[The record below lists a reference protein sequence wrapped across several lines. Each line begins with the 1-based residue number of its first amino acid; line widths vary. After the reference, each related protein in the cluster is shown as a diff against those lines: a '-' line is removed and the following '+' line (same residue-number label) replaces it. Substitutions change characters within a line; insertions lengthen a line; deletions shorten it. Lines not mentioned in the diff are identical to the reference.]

1 MTSKCHHITA
11 DDIRHIIRLEAAKA
25 GGIPEWCEKN
35 KVGTSYIY
43 EMLRGQ
49 REPSSMIMNKVGY
62 RRVILG
68 EPMKNTKE

>member
-1 MTSKCHHITA
+1 MSKCHHITA
-11 DDIRHIIRLEAAKA
+11 DEIRNLIRQEAEKV
-25 GGIPEWCEKN
+25 GGIPAWCEQN
-35 KVGTSYIY
+35 EVGTSYIY

-49 REPSSMIMNKVGY
+49 REPSAMIMNKVGY